1 MSYTALYRKFRPT
14 KFSEI
19 VGQEHITRTLKNQI
33 IAGRVGHAYLLT
45 GGRGTGKTSAAKIL
59 ARAINCLNP
68 QDGEPCNECEICKAA
83 IQGSLTDI
91 VEMDAASNNS
101 VEDIRSIREEVNFL
115 PTVAKYRVYIID
127 EVHML
132 SVGAFNALLKTLEEP
147 PEHVKFILATTEP
160 QKLPATIL
168 SRCQRFD
175 YKKISPENVKLRL
188 EFICKE
194 CEINITDEALKTISI
209 LAEGAMRDGLSI
221 LERCV
226 QEGED
231 LIDDDKV
238 KELVGIPKIE
248 YINKIVNSV
257 IDYNVDETLKN
268 IDEVISDGKDL
279 NNLIWEIIKYLK
291 DILVFKSSGSVN
303 LYNENELA
311 KIKEIS
317 DKTSKDR
324 LLKMIYDLSELEN
337 DLKMTTQKTIML
349 EVGIMKLCSNEEPDS
364 KGSETFG
371 SASTGNN
378 MVNGNQNNIDNNHNA
393 QTENIYKNYENN
405 SLINSNNLNSSKN
418 LQYNAELENKI
429 KELESKMDK
438 ISNLVIH
445 NSGTNVDNLSENNP
459 VKRKSNAKAVQNGPT
474 NIIKNFEIKGK
485 KVEGWGKLVSG
496 LKDSGKIMLYTN
508 LMNTTATEVNDMTVG
523 IVFQN
528 GITPFG
534 RSILDKPE
542 SVNELTKLVSLEFG
556 KPMQVR
562 YIDAKHPEQ
571 AKDIVGEITK
581 EIGMPINV
589 IDE

>member
-1 MSYTALYRKFRPT
+1 MSYTALYRKYRPT

-19 VGQEHITRTLKNQI
+19 VGQEHITRTLRNQI
-33 IAGRVGHAYLLT
+33 IANRVGHAYLLT

-175 YKKISPENVKLRL
+175 YKKISPENIKLRL
-188 EFICKE
+188 EYICKQSN
-194 CEINITDEALKTISI
+194 ISITDEALKTISV

-231 LIDDDKV
+231 EITDDKV
-238 KELVGIPKIE
+238 KELVGIPKVE
-248 YINKIVNSV
+248 YINTIVNSV
-257 IDYNVDETLKN
+257 INCDVDETLKN
-268 IDEVISDGKDL
+268 IDIVIDDGKDL
-279 NNLIWEIIKYLK
+279 NNLIWEIIKYVK
-291 DILVFKSSGSVN
+291 DILVFKSSGNLS
-303 LYNENELA
+303 LYNENELS
-311 KIKEIS
+311 KIKEIA
-317 DKTSKDR
+317 DKSSKQR
-324 LLKMIYDLSELEN
+324 LLDMIYSLSELAN

-349 EVGIMKLCSNEEPDS
+349 EVGIMKLCNCDQKSGDEIVQNKNSDVSNNVY
-364 KGSETFG
+364 KNF
-371 SASTGNN
+371 
-378 MVNGNQNNIDNNHNA
+378 DNNLGNPG
-393 QTENIYKNYENN
+393 QNIGDTANN
-405 SLINSNNLNSSKN
+405 SNLEK
-418 LQYNAELENKI
+418 KI
-429 KELESKMDK
+429 IELESKINK
-438 ISNLVIH
+438 ITNTIIH
-445 NSGTNVDNLSENNP
+445 NSEINVDNSSTKTSTTRRNTT
-459 VKRKSNAKAVQNGPT
+459 KTQQNGPT
-474 NIIKNFEIKGK
+474 NIVKNFNPTGK
-485 KVEGWGKLVSG
+485 KIENWGKLVNG
-496 LKDSGKIMLYTN
+496 LKENGKIMLYTN

-542 SVNELTKLVSLEFG
+542 SVNELTKIVSMELG
-556 KPMQVR
+556 KTMQVR
-562 YIDAKHPEQ
+562 YIDAKHPEESR
-571 AKDIVGEITK
+571 DIVGEITK
-581 EIGMPINV
+581 EIDMPVNV

>member
-1 MSYTALYRKFRPT
+1 MSYTALYRKYRPT

-33 IAGRVGHAYLLT
+33 ISNRVGHAYLLT

-83 IQGSLTDI
+83 LQGSLTDI

-115 PTVAKYRVYIID
+115 PTLAKYRVYIID

-175 YKKISPENVKLRL
+175 YKKISPENIKSRL
-188 EFICKE
+188 EYICKQSD
-194 CEINITDEALKTISI
+194 IKITDEALKTISV

-231 LIDDDKV
+231 EINDDKV
-238 KELVGIPKIE
+238 KELVGIPKVE

-257 IDYNVDETLKN
+257 IDCNVDETLQN
-268 IDEVISDGKDL
+268 IDNVIADGKDL
-279 NNLIWEIIKYLK
+279 NNLIWEIIKYVK
-291 DILVFKSSGSVN
+291 DILVFKSSGTLN
-303 LYNENELA
+303 LYNDEEL
-311 KIKEIS
+311 KQIEEIS
-317 DKTSKDR
+317 KKTSKER
-324 LLKMIYDLSELEN
+324 LLKSIYSLSELAN

-349 EVGIMKLCSNEEPDS
+349 EVGIMKLCSIQEGITSNAIEGNTQNSSDNIKNTNEMQN
-364 KGSETFG
+364 
-371 SASTGNN
+371 ASLNEKFN
-378 MVNGNQNNIDNNHNA
+378 
-393 QTENIYKNYENN
+393 E
-405 SLINSNNLNSSKN
+405 SNNQQGNPITVS
-418 LQYNAELENKI
+418 LQNKANELENKI
-429 KELESKMDK
+429 KQLEYK
-438 ISNLVIH
+438 INQISTGVVHNLEQ
-445 NSGTNVDNLSENNP
+445 NVDNQEP
-459 VKRKSNAKAVQNGPT
+459 KSTIRRVNTKTISNGPSNIVT
-474 NIIKNFEIKGK
+474 NIAPTGK
-485 KVEGWGKLVSG
+485 KSECWGKLVSG
-496 LKDSGKIMLYTN
+496 LKESGKIMLYTN
-508 LMNTTATEVNDMTVG
+508 LVNTTATEVNDMTVG
-523 IVFQN
+523 IVFPN

-542 SVNELTKLVSLEFG
+542 SVNELTKLVSIEYG
-556 KPMQVR
+556 KPMQVK
-562 YIDAKHPEQ
+562 YIDAKKPNNNI
-571 AKDIVGEITK
+571 DITQNISK
-581 EIGMPINV
+581 EMGMPVNI